1 MHGTKQF
8 SLQSQRGVS
17 LSGLIV
23 VIGLILVVGMFAMKV
38 FPFVMEYRAAKAAI
52 RVAKQTPGSAMDQRI
67 AFNRAADINSISSVS
82 MKDLIV
88 YKVNGQTEI
97 AFDYETKIPLFT
109 NVYLGVRWVD
119 TTDPSG
125 VIPEAPAA
133 APQ

>member
-23 VIGLILVVGMFAMKV
+23 VIGLILVVGMFSMKV
-38 FPFVMEYRAAKAAI
+38 FPFFMEYRAAKAAI
-52 RVAKQTPGSAMDQRI
+52 RVAKQAPGSGHEQRL
-67 AFNRAADINSISSVS
+67 AFNRAADINAISSLS